1 MSGKVNHPGQFS
13 TRTTASKWS
22 IFSARQHHKELVT
35 ECRYYADQWN
45 SVIVDR
51 TKDMRRKE
59 SRITETANPLVKKQ
73 ESFFNNVDDYIANGR
88 MIYAH
93 VDHVIDSIEQVEKRL
108 PYISRLLAALT
119 TLSGVRFDSEVDS
132 TVTRTPIIADKYR
145 KLGRYVLN
153 KWVNPAQQQGVLA
166 DYRTII
172 EDESSPN

>member
-1 MSGKVNHPGQFS
+1 
-13 TRTTASKWS
+13 
-22 IFSARQHHKELVT
+22 
-35 ECRYYADQWN
+35 
-45 SVIVDR
+45 
-51 TKDMRRKE
+51 
-59 SRITETANPLVKKQ
+59 
-73 ESFFNNVDDYIANGR
+73 
-88 MIYAH
+88 MINAH

-119 TLSGVRFDSEVDS
+119 TLSGVRFDSEVNS
-132 TVTRTPIIADKYR
+132 SVNRTPIIADKYR